1 MSETDTARRW
11 RSLEGLSASDP
22 QRRAQAAADF
32 IEEVREGLSLDHAR
46 LTARV
51 KGEEELVKHT
61 ALQNTSM
68 QADSLISPSNSIS
81 SISSISSTGI
91 AFMEALLEVS
101 ATGRCSLLKAMSAMS
116 EAELR
121 ESPWMSVVCAG
132 LDDSTPKVRQSAA
145 QLLSAHPLST
155 PEDLK
160 ARLDAEEVY
169 FVRASLLLAL
179 GRACPSEPQRALKAL
194 EEWVKES
201 AERGLSLGD
210 KERAAL
216 NKARSALKALT
227 SSQGVESSPLTLT
240 LSSPLSL
247 AFTTPHGLETPLRA
261 ELSDLLKR
269 GVYPQGEL
277 KALEGAGF
285 VTLTPA
291 EPFTLS
297 AERPCALPRSAGEL
311 CVVIHTRPAQQGEGR
326 ASRLS
331 ALLEETQRLAQ
342 KEDEH
347 LSALVSM
354 LHERPISV
362 RLSLPL
368 NDKRAQREALKAG
381 RSLLSALSP
390 HITESPS
397 AYVAQLSARY
407 GDTDSLVLT
416 LPTLGA
422 HSGYR
427 RQQDVGASMAQE
439 VAAAVARWSKR
450 HAHTPHTPRTPRTP
464 QESTEPYSI
473 IDPTCGSGSLLI
485 ERALLEDP
493 QHHSAVF
500 LGRDISDVAL
510 KASLSNL
517 SALKQRHPQLAERV
531 SFERAD
537 SRASEGWRPFD
548 EALMNL
554 PFGLRVTGAQG
565 RRAAQG
571 ELEDLYFKLF
581 RQARAY
587 AKPHAHL
594 TCYSAQRALT
604 ERASSAMGWVVSEST
619 QLYAGGLK
627 VWMWRLRLR

>member
-22 QRRAQAAADF
+22 QRRAQAAADL

-61 ALQNTSM
+61 ALQNTSA
-68 QADSLISPSNSIS
+68 QATSLISPSNSIN

-132 LDDSTPKVRQSAA
+132 LDDPTPKVRQSAA

-155 PEDLK
+155 PEELK

-194 EEWVKES
+194 EMWVKKS

-210 KERAAL
+210 KECSAL
-216 NKARSALKALT
+216 NKARSALKALI
-227 SSQGVESSPLTLT
+227 SSQDVESSPLTLT
-240 LSSPLSL
+240 VSSPLSL
-247 AFTTPHGLETPLRA
+247 AFTTPHGLESPLTH

-277 KALEGAGF
+277 KALESAGL
-285 VTLTPA
+285 VTLTPV
-291 EPFTLS
+291 EPCFLS
-297 AERPCALPRSAGEL
+297 AERPCVLPRSAGEL
-311 CVVIHTRPAQQGEGR
+311 CIVIHTRPAQQGEGR

-354 LHERPISV
+354 LHERPLSV

-368 NDKRAQREALKAG
+368 NDKRAQREALKSG

-450 HAHTPHTPRTPRTP
+450 HANTPHTP
-464 QESTEPYSI
+464 QENTEPYTI

-493 QHHSAVF
+493 QEHSAVF

-517 SALKQRHPQLAERV
+517 SALKQRHPQLAEWV

-581 RQARAY
+581 RQARAH

-627 VWMWRLRLR
+627 VWMWCLRLR